1 MALQRRAN
9 GGLRKNAGDLTPA
22 LAKRIVAAVRKT
34 PLSLKSAAYACGL
47 IPQDLHYMIKRGSLP
62 GADPLW
68 EDTSRRVRE
77 LIAEAEAKNYARLCV
92 AADGGTFEEVQ
103 TEEHGTQREFRGVD
117 PPEDVEKPPRTT
129 RTIKLVPANVAAQ
142 KEIQRLVEKDSWNVD
157 PKPEDAPLVY
167 AALFSNP
174 EALPAELQDALRQN
188 ADVLI
193 RWLNA
198 LGDPTIAGEAIGR
211 LEPAADSPPDE
222 ATS

>member
-22 LAKRIVAAVRKT
+22 LAKRIVSAVRKT

-47 IPQDLHYMIKRGSLP
+47 ITQDLHYMIKRGSLP

-77 LIAEAEAKNYARLCV
+77 LIAEAEAKNYARLCA
-92 AADGGTFEEVQ
+92 AADGGTFEEVKVEIPNIQ
-103 TEEHGTQREFRGVD
+103 DTEGNLEASSVLGTTS
-117 PPEDVEKPPRTT
+117 RTV
-129 RTIKLVPANVAAQ
+129 KLVPANVAAQ

-198 LGDPTIAGEAIGR
+198 LGDPTIAGQAIGR
-211 LEPAADSPPDE
+211 LEPATDGPPDE